1 MRGLKID
8 MDRLRGA
15 VSGRGVQL
23 AECLNIH
30 QTTLS
35 RKLRGGIPL
44 TLDELNEIARFL
56 SRDTAD
62 FIVDFE
68 MEVE

>member
-1 MRGLKID
+1 MRGLEID

-23 AECLNIH
+23 AERLSIH

-56 SRDTAD
+56 GRDTED

-68 MEVE
+68 MEAE